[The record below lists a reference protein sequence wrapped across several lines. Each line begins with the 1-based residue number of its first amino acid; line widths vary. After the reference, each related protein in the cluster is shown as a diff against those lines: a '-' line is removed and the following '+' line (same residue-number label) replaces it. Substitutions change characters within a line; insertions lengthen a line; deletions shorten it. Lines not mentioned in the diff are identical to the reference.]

1 MQFLS
6 RNNKNE
12 GGRYEMKYVDFRKFT
27 DEHGAC
33 PIYLFEG
40 EEGYFTE
47 KGEALL
53 KSRFVQEPTLD
64 YVAFDGAS
72 LKGDKIKTLLD
83 SINSF
88 PFISEKR
95 LVKVTEFYPTEKDY
109 DTYLKPFFE
118 SPFTGGILLIVNVGK
133 GKTGTTAL
141 AKKPNVTYVDCGRSD
156 EETIKRWI
164 YLTCKK
170 EGIFIDGITSGK
182 VASYCVYDMARISK
196 ETEKLLAYCEAERVE
211 RLTDE
216 IVDLL
221 VYPDAE
227 YKIFELANAL
237 ARKNYSAFIKI
248 EEELLSRGFNE
259 TSLLS
264 SLASYFKGLYEI
276 SQCKGSD
283 IEIATALGIKEFV
296 AKKNREQ
303 AAKFGKARVW
313 ELYDG
318 VYGAISKIK
327 CGEWSP
333 TSALKAVTTKLFFE
347 KI

>member
-1 MQFLS
+1 
-6 RNNKNE
+6 
-12 GGRYEMKYVDFRKFT
+12 MKYVDFRKFT
-27 DEHGAC
+27 DENGAC

-47 KGEALL
+47 KGEAML
-53 KSRFVQEPTLD
+53 KTRFVQEPTLD
-64 YVAFDGAS
+64 YDAFDGAS
-72 LKGDKIKTLLD
+72 LKGDKLKTLID
-83 SINSF
+83 AVNSF

-109 DTYLKPFFE
+109 ESYLKPFFE
-118 SPFTGGILLIVNVGK
+118 APFTGCMLLIVNMGK
-133 GKTGTTAL
+133 GKTGTAAL

-170 EGIFIDGITSGK
+170 ERIFIDGITSGK

-216 IVDLL
+216 IVDML

-227 YKIFELANAL
+227 YKIYELANAL
-237 ARKNYSAFIKI
+237 ARKNYSAFVKI
-248 EEELLSRGFNE
+248 AEELSSRGFNE

-264 SLASYFKGLYEI
+264 SLVSYFKGLYEV

-283 IEIATALGIKEFV
+283 GEVAAALGIKEFV

-303 AAKFGKARVW
+303 VTKFGRERVW
-313 ELYDG
+313 ELYEGIYD
-318 VYGAISKIK
+318 AISKIK

-333 TSALKAVTTKLFFE
+333 ASALKTVTAKLFFE
-347 KI
+347 KT